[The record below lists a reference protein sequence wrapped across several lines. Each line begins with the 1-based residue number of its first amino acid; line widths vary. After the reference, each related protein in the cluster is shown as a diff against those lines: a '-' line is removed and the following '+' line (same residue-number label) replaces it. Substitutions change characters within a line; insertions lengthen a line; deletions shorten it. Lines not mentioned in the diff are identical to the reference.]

1 MSNLKFP
8 NQSSAGGEQPNA
20 AEDGD
25 AAAGYEYYDEEDP
38 EAIEKASA
46 KLEAQSLEV

>member
-8 NQSSAGGEQPNA
+8 NQSSAGGEQPHA
-20 AEDGD
+20 AEDAD
-25 AAAGYEYYDEEDP
+25 AAGYEYYDEEDP

-46 KLEAQSLEV
+46 KMEAQSIEV